1 MPSRIQGV
9 GPNPKK
15 LHFMFQLPE
24 FGVERLSH
32 VTVCHHEPSPE
43 HSHPVMQLLWILS
56 GELRMKIGENR
67 HLLKAGSLIV
77 LPARM
82 PHRPESSDAH
92 PAVEMLDMR
101 LLPPI
106 ASYAESKLKTFTS
119 RFSCKSLQARVGRL
133 QGLCGRRG
141 PPDTAEILACVWEML
156 FLAGRR
162 TAQHGKPAEPRREI
176 GDARIHAAEA
186 IMHLHLES
194 PISIEDLAAQVN
206 VSATHLT
213 RLFRQ
218 IRKAGPGTVFRRMR
232 MERARELLTGSCLS
246 VKEIGEKCG
255 FAGFNQFVRAFGREF
270 GTSPGAF
277 RKTGIIQ
284 RHV

>member
-9 GPNPKK
+9 GPNPKQ
-15 LHFMFQLPE
+15 LHFMIQLPE

-32 VTVCHHEPSPE
+32 VTVCHHETSPE
-43 HSHPVMQLLWILS
+43 HSHPVMQILWVLS
-56 GELRMKIGENR
+56 GELIMQAGGKH

-82 PHRPESSDAH
+82 THRPESSGAH
-92 PAVEMLDMR
+92 PVVEMLDMR
-101 LLPPI
+101 ILPPI
-106 ASYAESKLKTFTS
+106 STYAESKLKTFTA
-119 RFSCKSLQARVGRL
+119 RFPCKSLQARVGRL
-133 QGLCGRRG
+133 QKRG
-141 PPDTAEILACVWEML
+141 TPDAAEVIATVWDML
-156 FLAGRR
+156 SLAGRR
-162 TAQHGKPAEPRREI
+162 VLKRDEPPEPPEEI

-186 IMHLHLES
+186 IMHLHLEA

-206 VSATHLT
+206 VSTTHLT
-213 RLFRQ
+213 RLFREVRQ
-218 IRKAGPGTVFRRMR
+218 AGPGAVFRRMR

-270 GTSPGAF
+270 GLSPGEF
-277 RKTGIIQ
+277 RKTGSTKK
-284 RHV
+284 RV